1 MSAPEGGQEYG
12 LPGWF
17 DGKTH
22 VCPIRIYYEDTDAG
36 GIVYYANYLR
46 FAERARTE
54 FLRSLSLDQK
64 RLREDHGLLFV
75 VRRVEVDYEWPA
87 RLDDLVWIHTRM
99 ARLGGAR
106 LDLEQDV
113 MLGETR
119 LVSLKV
125 QVVTVDAENT
135 RARRLPA
142 FIRDIL
148 MPYSQS

>member
-1 MSAPEGGQEYG
+1 MSAPEGGQEHD
-12 LPGWF
+12 LSGWF
-17 DGKTH
+17 DGKRH
-22 VCPIRIYYEDTDAG
+22 VLPIRVYYEDTDAG

-64 RLREDHGLLFV
+64 RLREDYGLLFV
-75 VRRVEVDYEWPA
+75 VRRVEVDYEGPA
-87 RLDDLVWIHTRM
+87 RLDDLVQIHSSM

-113 MLGETR
+113 MLGISR

-125 QVVTVDAENT
+125 QVVTVDAETT

-142 FIRDIL
+142 HIRDIL